1 MSYRAP
7 SKKSLTGMAAAGGWA
22 DDDVVLAGTDEH
34 EAAMCLSRAQA
45 AVPTTLVRRWLLV
58 KDALGEP
65 RLRVVRDF
73 VSGDGFL
80 FTAPART
87 GSAPRMH
94 TFLTN
99 HRPELVERCKAKVGR
114 RPARGATDE
123 QLRNGIPIF
132 LEQLER
138 TLKAEEGGQAVESLR
153 ISGAPGGD
161 ASAQSEVG
169 MSATAH
175 GRRLLELGYSIDQVV
190 HDYGDVCQAITDLAV
205 ERDAPFGVQEFR
217 TLNRCLDNAI
227 AEAVVAFSVQ
237 REASVARAQA
247 DVVNERLGSL
257 AHELRNALLTA
268 SLALAALEQSN
279 LPVSGATGGVLKRSI
294 QEMKELVGAAIS
306 EVRQA
311 TSAQN
316 FVLAD
321 FIGKAAA
328 AAQLYAEAKGAQF
341 RVDAVDASIE
351 VAGNRALLLGAL
363 GNILQ
368 NAFKYTRAGTLVT
381 LSAQA
386 GEHEVDVEVA
396 DHCGG
401 LPSGNGDFLFRP
413 FDQRGPDRSG
423 LGLGLSIALRS
434 VEAHGGK
441 LRVRDVP
448 GVGCVFT
455 MRLPLARRPAV
466 D

>member
-1 MSYRAP
+1 
-7 SKKSLTGMAAAGGWA
+7 
-22 DDDVVLAGTDEH
+22 
-34 EAAMCLSRAQA
+34 
-45 AVPTTLVRRWLLV
+45 
-58 KDALGEP
+58 
-65 RLRVVRDF
+65 
-73 VSGDGFL
+73 
-80 FTAPART
+80 
-87 GSAPRMH
+87 MH
-94 TFLTN
+94 TFLRN
-99 HRPELVERCKAKVGR
+99 HRPELIERCKAKVAR

-123 QLRNGIPIF
+123 QLKNGIPIF

-138 TLKAEEGGQAVESLR
+138 TLKAEEAGEAVESLK

-161 ASAQSEVG
+161 ASTQSEVG
-169 MSATAH
+169 VSAVAH

-227 AEAVVAFSVQ
+227 AEAVTAFSVQ
-237 REASVARAQA
+237 WEASVARAQA
-247 DVVNERLGSL
+247 DLSNERLGSL
-257 AHELRNALLTA
+257 AHELRNTLLTA

-294 QEMKELVGAAIS
+294 QEMKNLIAVAIK

-311 TSAQN
+311 TGAQT
-316 FVLAD
+316 FVLSD
-321 FIGKAAA
+321 FIREAAE

-341 RVDAVDASIE
+341 QVDVADANIR
-351 VAGNRALLLGAL
+351 VAGNRALLLAAL

-368 NAFKYTRAGTLVT
+368 NAFKFTRSGTLVT
-381 LSAQA
+381 LSTRA

-401 LPSGNGDFLFRP
+401 LKGGAEDGLFRP
-413 FDQRGPDRSG
+413 FAQRGTDRSG

-434 VEAHGGK
+434 VEAQGGQ
-441 LRVRDVP
+441 LRVRNLP
-448 GVGCVFT
+448 GVGCIFT
-455 MRLPLARRPAV
+455 MRLPIAHADGGR
-466 D
+466 